1 MLIVNILRENLIHLL
16 PKNGVGVEIGVA
28 EGDFAETLL
37 TTTKPKRLHL
47 IDPWTFQQRED
58 YRDDPNN
65 VPTSEGDRRHQAV
78 LARFQ
83 DRILSGEIEV
93 HRQFSCQARTKYPE
107 NYFDWIY
114 VDALHTYDGVR
125 SDLEDYFP
133 LVRDGGFILG
143 HDYTNRKGAREWN
156 FAVVEAVNDFIRSN
170 DCKLIAVTQ
179 EVCPTYMIMKRHY
192 TDFTAYQ
199 TIIRALTQNASICF
213 EVPDHLLGHLRH
225 NEISSPHGLRCWFG
239 F

>member
-1 MLIVNILRENLIHLL
+1 VKGRQPIARVSL
-16 PKNGVGVEIGVA
+16 
-28 EGDFAETLL
+28 GDFEFFYAL
-37 TTTKPKRLHL
+37 TANR
-47 IDPWTFQQRED
+47 
-58 YRDDPNN
+58 
-65 VPTSEGDRRHQAV
+65 
-78 LARFQ
+78 ARPHS
-83 DRILSGEIEV
+83 LG
-93 HRQFSCQARTKYPE
+93 
-107 NYFDWIY
+107 
-114 VDALHTYDGVR
+114 LG
-125 SDLEDYFP
+125 LEDYFP

-179 EVCPTYMIMKRHY
+179 EICPTYMIMKRHY

-199 TIIRALTQNASICF
+199 TIIRGLTQNASICF
-213 EVPDHLLGHLRH
+213 EVPDHLLDHLRH